1 MLCAYG
7 ARGAYG
13 EVFQAE
19 MIKAALF
26 NSAANCVLLQGVLSL
41 KKSFFEPR
49 YILLIPTQVES
60 YISRLNSR
68 GLYTQA
74 QIKVAV
80 SRVELYAGTKR
91 QHPGFFDSVIPTGML
106 PRTFFTITVN
116 ISMDVGW
123 W

>member
-13 EVFQAE
+13 EIFQAE
-19 MIKAALF
+19 MIKAA

-68 GLYTQA
+68 GLYTPA
-74 QIKVAV
+74 QIKAVV
-80 SRVELYAGTKR
+80 SRVELYTSTKR
-91 QHPGFFDSVIPTGML
+91 QHPEFFDSVIHTGML

-116 ISMDVGW
+116 KSMDVG
-123 W
+123 